1 MKIIE
6 YIKTSVPARAGIITA
21 IIMTFATLC
30 VMFPVILWS
39 LAFIIPTII
48 IFGLSV
54 GLVMLWDESHGN

>member
-39 LAFIIPTII
+39 LAFIIPSVI
-48 IFGLSV
+48 IFAMSYGLI
-54 GLVMLWDESHGN
+54 MLWDEENGH